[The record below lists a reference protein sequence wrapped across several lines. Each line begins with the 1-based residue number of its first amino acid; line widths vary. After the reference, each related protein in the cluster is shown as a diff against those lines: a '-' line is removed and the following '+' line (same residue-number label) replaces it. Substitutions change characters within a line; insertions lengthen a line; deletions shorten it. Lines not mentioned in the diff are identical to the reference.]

1 MDESTATQSKPNGR
15 KPTPESLSEA
25 TVTGKRGRQ
34 RPMRSI
40 AQMGAAEDMK
50 EVQHSYRVDNV
61 ATDWKFVPNFS
72 KFSRSSDGSFPCVK
86 SSKSSFI
93 DLERERQ
100 ETNIFAGSVYRLY

>member
-1 MDESTATQSKPNGR
+1 MDETVTQSKPNGR
-15 KPTPESLSEA
+15 KA
-25 TVTGKRGRQ
+25 TTDNIGEVGIPAKRGRQ

>member
-1 MDESTATQSKPNGR
+1 MDEAAVQPKANGRKSTTESLNETATQ
-15 KPTPESLSEA
+15 
-25 TVTGKRGRQ
+25 GKRGRQ